1 MFEHAESFQGGET
14 SGNLRLGKLEVLY
27 QELFKQVI
35 ADGLITTDERAQLD
49 KMATSFGLDRERLQ
63 HLENTLQAAYDA
75 EHRGSAQVAVDIDLS
90 ELTAP
95 EPPASGSHDVP
106 TLHERFRAHTAE
118 GDTDRAW
125 CVAQALAF
133 SDAATPEERALFDAH
148 NHATLIRPQ
157 RPLDRAAWHEL
168 LFHPEEDA
176 AIGDIF
182 GVVAP
187 AVLIGRLA
195 ALRRD
200 GQLPALNPAQK
211 HEPAQST
218 VQAVRCFAWAAAI
231 FGMASPELHVDPD
244 HASTGELVPALPP
257 VVRLGAAA
265 LSGRSSE
272 ELAFLAGAHLAY
284 FREEHIVSLLVPS
297 IAHLEEIFLAALRI
311 GKPDLA
317 IPDHVVPI
325 AGAIEP
331 LLEPAALEQLRARV
345 RHFIEQG
352 GRADLRRWVA
362 AVHKTSA
369 RAGLLLATDLEA
381 ARNVLIL
388 EAHRDIDKTTRELI
402 EFTTSSRYAT
412 LRRHLGITL

>member
-1 MFEHAESFQGGET
+1 MFEHAETFQGGET
-14 SGNLRLGKLEVLY
+14 SGNLRLGKLEALY

-35 ADGLITTDERAQLD
+35 ADGLITTDERAQLER
-49 KMATSFGLDRERLQ
+49 MATSFGLDRARLQ
-63 HLENTLQAAYDA
+63 RLEDA
-75 EHRGSAQVAVDIDLS
+75 LSPENVAVDIDVSDLS
-90 ELTAP
+90 PVEAP
-95 EPPASGSHDVP
+95 VSGSSDP
-106 TLHERFRAHTAE
+106 EALHERFRTHTAE

-133 SDAATPEERALFDAH
+133 AQAATPVERAFFDAH

-187 AVLIGRLA
+187 AVLLGRLS

-200 GQLPALNPAQK
+200 GQLPTLNPAQK
-211 HEPAQST
+211 HEPVKST
-218 VQAVRCFAWAAAI
+218 VQAVRCFAWSAAI

-297 IAHLEEIFLAALRI
+297 LAHLEEIFLAALRI
-311 GKPDLA
+311 GKPDLTM
-317 IPDHVVPI
+317 PDHVIPI
-325 AGAIEP
+325 AQAIEP
-331 LLEPAALEQLRARV
+331 LLEPAALEQLRAQV
-345 RHFIEQG
+345 HAFIEQG

-369 RAGLLLATDLEA
+369 RAGLLLATDLQA
-381 ARNVLIL
+381 AHNVLTL
-388 EAHRDIDKTTRELI
+388 ESQPDVDKTMRELI
-402 EFTTSSRYAT
+402 VFTTSSRYAT
-412 LRRHLGITL
+412 LRRHLGIAL

>member
-1 MFEHAESFQGGET
+1 MFEHAETFQGGET
-14 SGNLRLGKLEVLY
+14 SGHLRLGKLEVLY

-49 KMATSFGLDRERLQ
+49 KMAASFGLDRERLQ
-63 HLENTLQAAYDA
+63 RLETALEAAYHA
-75 EHRGSAQVAVDIDLS
+75 QHRGTETIAVDIDLS
-90 ELTAP
+90 DLSAP
-95 EPPASGSHDVP
+95 EVPPSGSHDGDE
-106 TLHERFRAHTAE
+106 LHDRFRAHTAV
-118 GDTDRAW
+118 GDVDRAW

-133 SDAATPEERALFDAH
+133 TNAANPEERAFFDAH

-176 AIGDIF
+176 AIGGIF
-182 GVVAP
+182 AVVAP
-187 AVLIGRLA
+187 AVLLGRLS

-211 HEPAQST
+211 HEPVKST

-244 HASTGELVPALPP
+244 HAGTGELVPALPP

-297 IAHLEEIFLAALRI
+297 LAHLEEIFLAALRI

-331 LLEPAALEQLRARV
+331 LLDPAALDQLRGQVHRFV
-345 RHFIEQG
+345 EQG

-362 AVHKTSA
+362 AVHQTSA

-381 ARNVLIL
+381 AHNVLAL
-388 EAHRDIDKTTRELI
+388 ESHRDIDKTTRELI
-402 EFTTSSRYAT
+402 VFTTSSRYAT